1 MSLDDKFT
9 RRTALGLT
17 GGLALSAILTPVGVN
32 ALERGRTDDSESRDQ
47 SGSDVESVRLERI
60 GRYKTGQFDGGAEDV
75 SYYPDGQRLFVAD
88 VATGKIRVVDISD
101 PAAPKQERVLDA
113 SDAFG
118 AAATTTSLDISDGL
132 VAVVATN
139 TDQQSS
145 GRVIFYDAA
154 SLEPMAV
161 VEVGVLPDMVTYTPD
176 GNFVLVANVGA
187 ASNSESVDPRGSV
200 SVIDVRD
207 GVENAAVSTASFE
220 AFDGMEDELR
230 EEGVRIYGQ
239 GADADPVASR
249 DLAPAYIAPTADSTE
264 AFVCLQVNN
273 ALAKLD
279 VTNAEITDIIGLGTK
294 DFGLLGNE
302 LDTSTVDGPS
312 LQNWPLRG
320 FYQPDGIATYTVD
333 GEPYVLTANEGAS
346 RAFEETTVA
355 DLSLDPKGFHL
366 TEYPA
371 VDTAADLKKK
381 ANLGQLTVT
390 NQQGDPDSDGKYE
403 SLYAFGARSFSIWD
417 GSGQLLF
424 DSGNDFERIAATRYP
439 KGFVQT
445 DLTKSGPQPETVI
458 TGQVGDRTFAFI
470 ALERFSSVFV
480 YDVTNPERPEFV
492 QVLVNRDFD
501 VTFGDLSENPS
512 NPGRGGDF
520 SPEGLEFIA
529 GEDCPTDTP
538 LLVASYAVSGTVAVF
553 EVTALPESE

>member
-1 MSLDDKFT
+1 MSLEDRLLT
-9 RRTALGLT
+9 RRGVLGVT
-17 GGLALSAILTPVGVN
+17 GGLALSTTLTSIGMN
-32 ALERGRTDDSESRDQ
+32 ALAQSRADDSGSHDQ
-47 SGSDVESVRLERI
+47 TGSDVESVRLERI
-60 GRYKTGQFDGGAEDV
+60 GRYETGQFDGGAEDV
-75 SYYPDGQRLFVAD
+75 SYYPAGKRLFVAD
-88 VATGKIRVVDISD
+88 VATGQIRVVDISD
-101 PAAPKQERVLDA
+101 PSHPTQERTLDA
-113 SDAFG
+113 SDVFE
-118 AAATTTSLDISDGL
+118 AAASTTSLDISGDS

-139 TDQQSS
+139 TAQQSP

-154 SLEPMAV
+154 SLESVAV
-161 VEVGVLPDMVTYTPD
+161 VEVGVLPDMVTFTPD
-176 GNFVLVANVGA
+176 GDYVLVANVGA
-187 ASNSESVDPRGSV
+187 ASESVNPRGSV

-207 GVENAAVSTASFE
+207 GVENAVVSAASFE
-220 AFDGMEDELR
+220 TFDGSENELR
-230 EEGVRIYGQ
+230 EKGVRIYGQ
-239 GADADPVASR
+239 TDDPTASR
-249 DLAPAYIAPTADSTE
+249 TLEPAYIAPTADSTM
-264 AFVCLQVNN
+264 AFVGLQVNN

-279 VTNAEITDIIGLGTK
+279 IPNAEITDIIGLGTK
-294 DFGLLGNE
+294 DFGLVGNE

-320 FYQPDGIATYTVD
+320 FFQPDGITTYTID

-346 RAFEETTVA
+346 RPFEEVQVA
-355 DLSLDPKGFHL
+355 DLALDPEGFHL

-371 VDTAADLKKK
+371 VDTVADLKKK

-390 NQQGDPDSDGKYE
+390 NQQGDPDADGRYE
-403 SLYAFGARSFSIWD
+403 SLYAFGARSFSVWN

-424 DSGNDFERIAATRYP
+424 DSGNDFERIAASRYP
-439 KGFVQT
+439 KGFAQT

-520 SPEGLEFIA
+520 SPEGLEFIT

-538 LLVASYAVSGTVAVF
+538 LLVASYAVSGTVAIF
-553 EVTALPESE
+553 EVTALPEHES